1 MARKIPVDITSSLV
15 RYAGNT
21 VIQAIFRDISER
33 RKMEEERLLLSK
45 LESLGLLAGGIAHD
59 FNNIL
64 TAILGNISLARME
77 AGRSGKPE
85 EFP

>member
-1 MARKIPVDITSSLV
+1 VDITTSLV
-15 RYAGNT
+15 RYAGKT
-21 VIQAIFRDISER
+21 VIQGIFRDVSER

-64 TAILGNISLARME
+64 TAILGISVWPGWTRGGVANWKNL
-77 AGRSGKPE
+77 P
-85 EFP
+85 